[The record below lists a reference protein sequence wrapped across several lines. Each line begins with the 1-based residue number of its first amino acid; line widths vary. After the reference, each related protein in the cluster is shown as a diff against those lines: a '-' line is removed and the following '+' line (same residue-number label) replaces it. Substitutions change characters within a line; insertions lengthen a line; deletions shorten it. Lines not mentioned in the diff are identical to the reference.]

1 MKGGLFMLNYKIVGN
16 AMQQVVV
23 ELGANQTVYSESG
36 KFLWKTDNVKFETSF
51 NVSDKKGHFEE
62 KSSGGLMGKFM
73 DTAISVGK
81 RKLAGES
88 AAFQVFNVTHG
99 ESGLVTFSQTIPGEI
114 KALNIED
121 FGVLYVQKDGFLA
134 AENTV
139 DFDIALTKK
148 IGAGMF
154 GGEGFILE
162 KFSDKGTLFI
172 GSCGNFI
179 ELNPADYGGK
189 IQIDTGALVAFDKN
203 IDYDIEWVG
212 GSVGQVAKNLLF
224 GGEGLFLATLSG
236 NGMVLIQSMNI
247 TSLARTLFRNAT
259 KSSPEDRSSGKM
271 LGGLGSLLGELGGD
285 KF

>member
-1 MKGGLFMLNYKIVGN
+1 MLNYKIIGN
-16 AMQQVVV
+16 AMQQIVV
-23 ELGANQTVYSESG
+23 ELGANQTMYSEAG
-36 KFLWKTDNVKFETSF
+36 KFLWKTDNIKFETSF
-51 NVSDKKGHFEE
+51 NVSDKKGYFED
-62 KSSGGLMGKFM
+62 KGGGGLLGKFM
-73 DTAISVGK
+73 DTAVNVGK

-99 ESGLVTFSQTIPGEI
+99 QSGLVTFSQTIPGEI

-121 FGVLYVQKDGFLA
+121 FGELFVQKDGFLA

-148 IGAGMF
+148 VGAGFF

-172 GSCGNFI
+172 GACGNFI
-179 ELNPADYGGK
+179 ELNPADYGGR

-212 GSVGQVAKNLLF
+212 KSAGQVAKSLIF

-236 NGMVLIQSMNI
+236 NGKVILQSMNI
-247 TSLARTLFRNAT
+247 TSLARTLFRSVGKPSA
-259 KSSPEDRSSGKM
+259 EDRSNGNV
-271 LGGLGSLLGELGGD
+271 LGGLGSLLGEIGGD
-285 KF
+285 KY

>member
-1 MKGGLFMLNYKIVGN
+1 MLNYKIIGN
-16 AMQQVVV
+16 AMQQIVV
-23 ELGANQTVYSESG
+23 ELGANQVMYSESG
-36 KFLWKTDNVKFETSF
+36 KFLWKTDNIKFETSF

-62 KSSGGLMGKFM
+62 KGGGGFLGKFM
-73 DTAISVGK
+73 DTAVTVGK

-121 FGVLYVQKDGFLA
+121 YGELFVQKDGFLA

-212 GSVGQVAKNLLF
+212 KSAGQVAKNLLF

-236 NGMVLIQSMNI
+236 NGKVLLQSMNI
-247 TSLARTLFRNAT
+247 TSLARTLFKNAA
-259 KSSPEDRSSGKM
+259 KSSPEDRSSGNV

-285 KF
+285 KY

>member
-1 MKGGLFMLNYKIVGN
+1 MLNYKIVGN
-16 AMQQVVV
+16 AMQQIVV
-23 ELGANQTVYSESG
+23 ELGSNQIVYSEAG
-36 KFLWKTDNVKFETSF
+36 KFLWKTDNINFETSF
-51 NVSDKKGHFEE
+51 NVSDKKGAFEE
-62 KSSGGLMGKFM
+62 KGGGGFLGKFM
-73 DTAISVGK
+73 DTAVTVGK

-88 AAFQVFNVTHG
+88 AAMQVFNVTRG
-99 ESGLVTFSQTIPGEI
+99 ESGLVTFAQTIPGEI
-114 KALNIED
+114 KAINIED
-121 FGVLYVQKDGFLA
+121 VGELYVQKDGFLA

-172 GSCGNFI
+172 GACGNFI

-212 GSVGQVAKNLLF
+212 KSAGQVAKNLLF

-236 NGMVLIQSMNI
+236 NGKVILQSMNI
-247 TSLARTLFRNAT
+247 TSLARTLFRNAA
-259 KSSPEDRSSGKM
+259 KSSPEDRSSGNM

-285 KF
+285 KY

>member
-1 MKGGLFMLNYKIVGN
+1 MLNYKIVGN

-23 ELGANQTVYSESG
+23 ELGADQTMYSEAG
-36 KFLWKTDNVKFETSF
+36 KFLWKTDNMKFETSF
-51 NVSDKKGHFEE
+51 NVGDKKGHFEE
-62 KSSGGLMGKFM
+62 KSGGGFMGKFM
-73 DTAISVGK
+73 DTAVTVGK

-114 KALNIED
+114 KAINIED

-148 IGAGMF
+148 IGAGFF

-162 KFSDKGTLFI
+162 KFSDVGTLFI
-172 GSCGNFI
+172 GACGNFI
-179 ELNPADYGGK
+179 EINPADYGGK

-236 NGMVLIQSMNI
+236 NGKVLIQSMNI

-285 KF
+285 RY

>member
-1 MKGGLFMLNYKIVGN
+1 MLNYKIVGN
-16 AMQQVVV
+16 AMQQIVV
-23 ELGANQTVYSESG
+23 ELGANQIVYSEAG
-36 KFLWKTDNVKFETSF
+36 KFLWKTDNINFETSF

-62 KSSGGLMGKFM
+62 KGGGGLLGKFM
-73 DTAISVGK
+73 DTAVSVGK

-121 FGVLYVQKDGFLA
+121 VGELYVQKDGFLA

-148 IGAGMF
+148 VGAGFF

-172 GSCGNFI
+172 AACGNFI

-203 IDYDIEWVG
+203 IEYDIEWVG
-212 GSVGQVAKNLLF
+212 KSAGQVAKNLLF

-236 NGMVLIQSMNI
+236 NGKVILQSMNI
-247 TSLARTLFRNAT
+247 TGLARTLFRNAS

-271 LGGLGSLLGELGGD
+271 IGGLGSLLGELGGD
-285 KF
+285 KY

>member
-1 MKGGLFMLNYKIVGN
+1 MLNYKIVGN

-62 KSSGGLMGKFM
+62 KSGGGLMGKFM

-212 GSVGQVAKNLLF
+212 RNVGQVAKNLLF

-271 LGGLGSLLGELGGD
+271 LGGLGSLLGELGSD

>member
-1 MKGGLFMLNYKIVGN
+1 MLNHKIVGN

-23 ELGANQTVYSESG
+23 ELGANQTIYSESG
-36 KFLWKTDNVKFETSF
+36 KFLWKTDNIKFETSF
-51 NVSDKKGHFEE
+51 NVSDKKGYFEE
-62 KSSGGLMGKFM
+62 KGGGGLLGKFV
-73 DTAISVGK
+73 DTAVNVGK

-88 AAFQVFNVTHG
+88 AAFQVFNVTYG
-99 ESGLVTFSQTIPGEI
+99 QSGLVTFSQTIPGEI
-114 KALNIED
+114 KAFNVED
-121 FGVLYVQKDGFLA
+121 FGEIYVQKDGFLA

-148 IGAGMF
+148 VGAGMF

-162 KFSDKGTLFI
+162 KFSDRGTLFI

-203 IDYDIEWVG
+203 IDYDVEWVG
-212 GSVGQVAKNLLF
+212 KSVGQVAKNLLL

-236 NGMVLIQSMNI
+236 NGKVLLQSMNI
-247 TSLARTLFRNAT
+247 TTLSRTILKNAA
-259 KSSPEDRSSGKM
+259 KSSPEDRSSGNM

-285 KF
+285 NY

>member
-1 MKGGLFMLNYKIVGN
+1 MLNYKIVGN

-23 ELGANQTVYSESG
+23 ELGANQTMYSEAG

-51 NVSDKKGHFEE
+51 NVSDKKGQFEE
-62 KSSGGLMGKFM
+62 KSGGGFMGKFM
-73 DTAISVGK
+73 DTAVQVGK

-114 KALNIED
+114 KAINIED

-148 IGAGMF
+148 IGAGFF

-162 KFSDKGTLFI
+162 KFSDVGTLFI
-172 GSCGNFI
+172 GACGNFI
-179 ELNPADYGGK
+179 EINPADYGGK
-189 IQIDTGALVAFDKN
+189 VQVDTGALVAFDKN

-236 NGMVLIQSMNI
+236 NGKVLIQSMNI

>member
-1 MKGGLFMLNYKIVGN
+1 MLNYKIIGN

-23 ELGANQTVYSESG
+23 ELGADQTIYSESG
-36 KFLWKTDNVKFETSF
+36 KFLWKTDNIKFETSF

-62 KSSGGLMGKFM
+62 KGGGGFMGKFM
-73 DTAISVGK
+73 DTAVSVGK

-88 AAFQVFNVTHG
+88 AAFQVFNLTRG
-99 ESGLVTFSQTIPGEI
+99 DSGLVTFSQTIPGEI

-121 FGVLYVQKDGFLA
+121 FGELFVQKDGFLA

-212 GSVGQVAKNLLF
+212 KDIGQVAKNLLF

-236 NGMVLIQSMNI
+236 NGRVLIQSMNI
-247 TSLARTLFRNAT
+247 TSLSRTLFRNAA

-271 LGGLGSLLGELGGD
+271 LGGIGSLLGELGGD
-285 KF
+285 KY

>member
-1 MKGGLFMLNYKIVGN
+1 MLNYKIIGN
-16 AMQQVVV
+16 AMQQIVV
-23 ELGANQTVYSESG
+23 ELNAGQTMYSEAG
-36 KFLWKTDNVKFETSF
+36 KFLWKTDNIKFETSF
-51 NVSDKKGHFEE
+51 NVSDKKGFFEE
-62 KSSGGLMGKFM
+62 KGGGGLLGKFM
-73 DTAISVGK
+73 DTAVSVGK

-88 AAFQVFNVTHG
+88 AAFQVFSVTSG
-99 ESGLVTFSQTIPGEI
+99 QSGLVTFSQTIPGEI

-121 FGVLYVQKDGFLA
+121 FGDLYVQKDGFLA

-148 IGAGMF
+148 VGAGFF

-172 GSCGNFI
+172 GACGNFI
-179 ELNPADYGGK
+179 ELNPADYGGR

-203 IDYDIEWVG
+203 IDYDVEWVG
-212 GSVGQVAKNLLF
+212 KSVGQVAKNMLF

-236 NGMVLIQSMNI
+236 NGRVILQSMNI
-247 TSLARTLFRNAT
+247 TALARTLFKNVGKPSA
-259 KSSPEDRSSGKM
+259 EDRSSGNV

>member
-1 MKGGLFMLNYKIVGN
+1 MLNYKIVGN

-23 ELGANQTVYSESG
+23 ELGSSQTMYSEAG
-36 KFLWKTDNVKFETSF
+36 KFLWKTDNINFETSF

-62 KSSGGLMGKFM
+62 KSGGGFLGKFV
-73 DTAISVGK
+73 DTAVTVGK

-88 AAFQVFNVTHG
+88 AAFQVFNVTRG
-99 ESGLVTFSQTIPGEI
+99 DNGLVTFSQTIPGEI

-121 FGVLYVQKDGFLA
+121 FGQLFVQKDGFLA

-148 IGAGMF
+148 VGAGMF

-212 GSVGQVAKNLLF
+212 KSAGQVAKNLLF

-236 NGMVLIQSMNI
+236 NGMVLLQSMNI
-247 TSLARTLFRNAT
+247 TSLARTLFKNAT

-271 LGGLGSLLGELGGD
+271 IGGLGSLLGELGGD

>member
-1 MKGGLFMLNYKIVGN
+1 MLNYKIVGN
-16 AMQQVVV
+16 AMQQIVV

-36 KFLWKTDNVKFETSF
+36 KFLWKTDNIKFETSF
-51 NVSDKKGHFEE
+51 NVSDKKGTFEE
-62 KSSGGLMGKFM
+62 KSGGGFLGKFM
-73 DTAISVGK
+73 DTAVTVGK

-99 ESGLVTFSQTIPGEI
+99 QSGLVTFAQTIPGEI

-121 FGVLYVQKDGFLA
+121 FGELYVQKDGFLA

-203 IDYDIEWVG
+203 IDYDVEWVG
-212 GSVGQVAKNLLF
+212 KSVGQVAKNLLF

-236 NGMVLIQSMNI
+236 NGMVLLQSMNI
-247 TSLARTLFRNAT
+247 SSLAKTLFRNAT
-259 KSSPEDRSSGKM
+259 KSSPDDRNSGNV

-285 KF
+285 KY

>member
-1 MKGGLFMLNYKIVGN
+1 MLNYKIVGN
-16 AMQQVVV
+16 AMQQIVV
-23 ELGANQTVYSESG
+23 ELSSNQIVYSEAG
-36 KFLWKTDNVKFETSF
+36 KFLWKTDNIKFETSF

-62 KSSGGLMGKFM
+62 KSGGGLLGKFM
-73 DTAISVGK
+73 DTAVTVGK

-121 FGVLYVQKDGFLA
+121 YGELFVQKDGFLA

-148 IGAGMF
+148 VGAGMF

-179 ELNPADYGGK
+179 ELNPADYGGR

-212 GSVGQVAKNLLF
+212 KSAGQVAKNLLF

-236 NGMVLIQSMNI
+236 NGMVLLQSMNI
-247 TSLARTLFRNAT
+247 TSLARTLFRNAA
-259 KSSPEDRSSGKM
+259 KSSPEDRSSGNV

-285 KF
+285 KY

>member
-1 MKGGLFMLNYKIVGN
+1 MLNYKIVGN

-23 ELGANQTVYSESG
+23 ELGANQTMYSEAG

-51 NVSDKKGHFEE
+51 NVSDKKGQFEE
-62 KSSGGLMGKFM
+62 KSGGGFMGKFM
-73 DTAISVGK
+73 DTAVQVGK

-114 KALNIED
+114 KAINIED

-162 KFSDKGTLFI
+162 KFSDVGTLFI
-172 GSCGNFI
+172 GSCGNLI

-224 GGEGLFLATLSG
+224 GGEGLFLA
-236 NGMVLIQSMNI
+236 
-247 TSLARTLFRNAT
+247 
-259 KSSPEDRSSGKM
+259 
-271 LGGLGSLLGELGGD
+271 
-285 KF
+285 

>member
-1 MKGGLFMLNYKIVGN
+1 MLNYKIVGN

-23 ELGANQTVYSESG
+23 ELGANQTMYSEAG
-36 KFLWKTDNVKFETSF
+36 KFLWKTDNIKFETSF

-62 KSSGGLMGKFM
+62 KSGGGFMGKFM
-73 DTAISVGK
+73 DTAVQVGK

-114 KALNIED
+114 KAINIED

-162 KFSDKGTLFI
+162 KFSDVGTLFI

-236 NGMVLIQSMNI
+236 NGKVLIQSMNI

-285 KF
+285 KY

>member
-1 MKGGLFMLNYKIVGN
+1 MLNYKIVGN
-16 AMQQVVV
+16 AMQQIVV
-23 ELGANQTVYSESG
+23 ELGANQIVYSEAG
-36 KFLWKTDNVKFETSF
+36 KFLWKTDNIKFETSF
-51 NVSDKKGHFEE
+51 NVSDKKGSFEE
-62 KSSGGLMGKFM
+62 KSGGGFLGKFM
-73 DTAISVGK
+73 DTAVTVGK

-88 AAFQVFNVTHG
+88 AAMQVFNVTHG

-121 FGVLYVQKDGFLA
+121 VGELYVQKDGFLA

-148 IGAGMF
+148 VGAGMF

-172 GSCGNFI
+172 GACGNFI
-179 ELNPADYGGK
+179 EVNPADYGGK

-203 IDYDIEWVG
+203 ISYDVEWVG
-212 GSVGQVAKNLLF
+212 KSAGQVAKSLFF
-224 GGEGLFLATLSG
+224 GGEGLFLANLSG
-236 NGMVLIQSMNI
+236 NGRVILQSMNV
-247 TSLARTLFRNAT
+247 TSLSRTLFRNVG
-259 KSSPEDRSSGKM
+259 KSSPEDRSGGNV

-285 KF
+285 KY

>member
-1 MKGGLFMLNYKIVGN
+1 MLNYKIVGN

-62 KSSGGLMGKFM
+62 KSGGGLMGKFM

-99 ESGLVTFSQTIPGEI
+99 ENGLVTFSQTIPGEI

>member
-1 MKGGLFMLNYKIVGN
+1 MLKYKIVGN
-16 AMQQVVV
+16 AMQQIVV
-23 ELGANQTVYSESG
+23 ELGADQVMYSEAG
-36 KFLWKTDNVKFETSF
+36 KFLWKTDNIKFETSF

-62 KSSGGLMGKFM
+62 EGGGGLLGKFM
-73 DTAISVGK
+73 DTAVSVGK

-99 ESGLVTFSQTIPGEI
+99 QSGLVTFSQTIPGEI
-114 KALNIED
+114 MALNIED
-121 FGVLYVQKDGFLA
+121 FGELFVQKDGFLA

-148 IGAGMF
+148 VGAGFF

-172 GSCGNFI
+172 GACGNFI

-212 GSVGQVAKNLLF
+212 KSAGQVAKSLFF

-236 NGMVLIQSMNI
+236 NGKVVLQSMNI

-259 KSSPEDRSSGKM
+259 KSSPEDRSGGNV
-271 LGGLGSLLGELGGD
+271 LGGLGSLLGEFGGN
-285 KF
+285 KY

>member
-1 MKGGLFMLNYKIVGN
+1 MLNYKIVGN

-23 ELGANQTVYSESG
+23 ELGANQTVYSEAG
-36 KFLWKTDNVKFETSF
+36 KFLWKTDNIKFETSF

-62 KSSGGLMGKFM
+62 KSGGGFMGKFM
-73 DTAISVGK
+73 DTAVQVGK

-114 KALNIED
+114 KAINIED

-162 KFSDKGTLFI
+162 KFSDVGTLFI

-236 NGMVLIQSMNI
+236 NGKVLIQSMNI

-285 KF
+285 KY

>member
-1 MKGGLFMLNYKIVGN
+1 MLNYKIVGN
-16 AMQQVVV
+16 AMQQIVV
-23 ELGANQTVYSESG
+23 ELGAGQTMYSEAG
-36 KFLWKTDNVKFETSF
+36 KFLWKTDNIKFETSF
-51 NVSDKKGHFEE
+51 NVSDKKGYFED
-62 KSSGGLMGKFM
+62 KGGGGLLGKFM
-73 DTAISVGK
+73 DTAVNVGK

-99 ESGLVTFSQTIPGEI
+99 QSGLVTFSQTIPGEI

-121 FGVLYVQKDGFLA
+121 FGELFVQKDGFLA

-148 IGAGMF
+148 IGAGFF

-172 GSCGNFI
+172 GACGNFI
-179 ELNPADYGGK
+179 ELNPADYGGR

-212 GSVGQVAKNLLF
+212 KSAGQVAKSLFF

-236 NGMVLIQSMNI
+236 NGKVILQSMNI
-247 TSLARTLFRNAT
+247 TSLARTLFRSVGKPSA
-259 KSSPEDRSSGKM
+259 EDRSSGNV

-285 KF
+285 KY

>member
-1 MKGGLFMLNYKIVGN
+1 MLNYKIVGN

-23 ELGANQTVYSESG
+23 ELGANQTMYSEAG

-51 NVSDKKGHFEE
+51 NVSDKKGQFEE
-62 KSSGGLMGKFM
+62 KSGGGFMGKFM
-73 DTAISVGK
+73 DTAVQVGK

-114 KALNIED
+114 KAINIED

-148 IGAGMF
+148 IGAGFF

-162 KFSDKGTLFI
+162 KFSDVGTLFI
-172 GSCGNFI
+172 GACGNFI
-179 ELNPADYGGK
+179 EINPADYGGK

-236 NGMVLIQSMNI
+236 NGKVLIQSMNI

>member
-1 MKGGLFMLNYKIVGN
+1 MLNYKIVGN
-16 AMQQVVV
+16 AMQQIVV
-23 ELGANQTVYSESG
+23 ELGANQTMYSEAG

-62 KSSGGLMGKFM
+62 KSGGGFMGKFM
-73 DTAISVGK
+73 DTAVTVGK

-88 AAFQVFNVTHG
+88 AAFQVFNLTHG

-121 FGVLYVQKDGFLA
+121 YGELFVQKDGFLA

-154 GGEGFILE
+154 GGEGFILQ

-172 GSCGNFI
+172 GACGNFI
-179 ELNPADYGGK
+179 EVNPADYGGK
-189 IQIDTGALVAFDKN
+189 IQIDTGALVAFEKSIN
-203 IDYDIEWVG
+203 YDIEWIG

-236 NGMVLIQSMNI
+236 NGRVLIQSMNI

-271 LGGLGSLLGELGGD
+271 LGGIGSLLGELGGD
-285 KF
+285 KY

>member
-1 MKGGLFMLNYKIVGN
+1 MLNYKIVGN

-23 ELGANQTVYSESG
+23 ELGANQTMYSEAG
-36 KFLWKTDNVKFETSF
+36 KFLWKTDNIKFETSF

-62 KSSGGLMGKFM
+62 KSGGGFMGKFM
-73 DTAISVGK
+73 DTAVQVGK

-114 KALNIED
+114 KAINIED

-148 IGAGMF
+148 IGAGFF

-162 KFSDKGTLFI
+162 KFSDVGTLFI

-236 NGMVLIQSMNI
+236 NGKVLIQSMNI